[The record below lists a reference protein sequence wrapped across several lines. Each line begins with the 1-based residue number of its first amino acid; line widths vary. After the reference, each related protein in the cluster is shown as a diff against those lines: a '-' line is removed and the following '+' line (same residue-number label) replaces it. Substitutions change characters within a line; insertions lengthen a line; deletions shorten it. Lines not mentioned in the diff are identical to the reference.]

1 MKIFALYVLQ
11 ADDMVYGKPIIYS
24 TDIRKLRSVMCTI
37 TGATTCHIGTTDVT
51 NEPQMNCHTP
61 EGVRPYG
68 KIVEVP
74 TLI

>member
-1 MKIFALYVLQ
+1 MKIFALYVLHAGDQ
-11 ADDMVYGKPIIYS
+11 VYGKPIIYS
-24 TDIRKLRSVMCTI
+24 TDIRKLRGVMLSV
-37 TGATTCHIGTTDVT
+37 TGSNTCHIGTTDVT
-51 NEPQMNCHTP
+51 NEPQINCHTQ